1 MPSRYLSFR
10 CSVPWLILLLQAL
23 LLTRSYFGFPGV
35 SDTYASSNSYP
46 AFQDVTH
53 MVIFGF
59 GFFLMVLRRYGFSST
74 GFNFF
79 LVVLGVQCSMLAED
93 LLVFIRGQQNQVGM
107 ESLAKAVVSTTAV
120 VISTGAVLGKAN
132 PVQLIVMTLVE
143 LIFFYVS
150 RCINRTLLEV
160 PEPLTVMHV
169 HLFGAYFG
177 LALTS
182 RFPEPP
188 PGLDKNRSTP
198 KSELLSVLGTVF
210 VWVFW
215 PSFNSILADSKKK
228 AVLNTYLALAV
239 SAVAAF
245 MLSAL
250 TSKDGKFRMAHI
262 RSAALAGG
270 VAVSYT
276 AHLIQHPWIA
286 MILGLL
292 GSVITILGSHC
303 LQVMLKPLNGSWISC
318 VNVCNYQL
326 VTLGVNETFSSS
338 QRCFNPALKLQD
350 TSGVHFTFGLP
361 AVLGAVAAVV
371 LRVVEDGIATQWNDL
386 SSLGYTAFYYIGA
399 FCQTISTALIT
410 GFITETP
417 ITQNPPLPWCLFCI
431 SLSLTTGLILNIK
444 LLKAVHVSKYFDDQF
459 YWEFPHLSVGF

>member
-1 MPSRYLSFR
+1 MPSRYLNFR
-10 CSVPWLILLLQAL
+10 CSVPWLILLLQTL
-23 LLTRSYFGFPGV
+23 FLIHSFLGFPGAADIY
-35 SDTYASSNSYP
+35 SPSNFYP
-46 AFQDVTH
+46 EFQDVNH
-53 MVIFGF
+53 MVLFGF

-74 GFNFF
+74 GFNF
-79 LVVLGVQCSMLAED
+79 LLIVLGVQCSVLVED
-93 LLVFIRGQQNQVGM
+93 LWVLLRVQQNEVGM
-107 ESLAKAVVSTTAV
+107 RSLAKAVMSMTAV

-143 LIFFYVS
+143 SIIFYMS
-150 RCINRTLLEV
+150 RCINRTFLQV
-160 PEPLTVMHV
+160 PEHLTLMHV

-177 LALTS
+177 LAASS
-182 RFPEPP
+182 RFPGPP

-198 KSELLSVLGTVF
+198 KSDLFSMLGTVF

-215 PSFNSILADSKKK
+215 PSFNSILAGSKRE

-250 TSKDGKFRMAHI
+250 TSKDGKFRMTHI
-262 RSAALAGG
+262 HSAVLAGG
-270 VAVSYT
+270 VTISYT
-276 AHLIQHPWIA
+276 AHSIQHPWIA

-303 LQVMLKPLNGSWISC
+303 L
-318 VNVCNYQL
+318 
-326 VTLGVNETFSSS
+326 

-371 LRVVEDGIATQWNDL
+371 LCVVQRGIETQWNNL
-386 SSLGYTAFYYIGA
+386 SSLGYLIFVDLGA

-410 GFITETP
+410 GWI
-417 ITQNPPLPWCLFCI
+417 
-431 SLSLTTGLILNIK
+431 TGLILNIK

>member
-1 MPSRYLSFR
+1 MPPRYLNFR
-10 CSVPWLILLLQAL
+10 CSVPWLILLLQTLFLIHAF
-23 LLTRSYFGFPGV
+23 FGFPAV
-35 SDTYASSNSYP
+35 DDTYSPSSFYP
-46 AFQDVTH
+46 EFQDVNH

-74 GFNFF
+74 GFNF
-79 LVVLGVQCSMLAED
+79 LLIVLGVQCSVLVED
-93 LLVFIRGQQNQVGM
+93 LLVFLRVQRNEIGM
-107 ESLAKAVVSTTAV
+107 RSLAKAVMSMTAV

-143 LIFFYVS
+143 LIIFYVS
-150 RCINRTLLEV
+150 RCINRTFLQV
-160 PEPLTVMHV
+160 PEHLTLLHV

-177 LALTS
+177 LAVTS

-188 PGLDKNRSTP
+188 PGLDKHRSSP
-198 KSELLSVLGTVF
+198 KSDLFSMLGTVF

-215 PSFNSILADSKKK
+215 PSFSSILAGSKRE

-245 MLSAL
+245 LLSAL

-262 RSAALAGG
+262 HSAVLAGG
-270 VAVSYT
+270 VTISHT
-276 AHLIQHPWIA
+276 AHSIQHPWIA

-303 LQVMLKPLNGSWISC
+303 LQ
-318 VNVCNYQL
+318 
-326 VTLGVNETFSSS
+326 
-338 QRCFNPALKLQD
+338 RCFHPALKLQD

-371 LRVVEDGIATQWNDL
+371 LCVLERGIETQWDNL
-386 SSLGYTAFYYIGA
+386 SSLGYLVFFDIGA

-410 GFITETP
+410 GLIT
-417 ITQNPPLPWCLFCI
+417 
-431 SLSLTTGLILNIK
+431 G
-444 LLKAVHVSKYFDDQF
+444 
-459 YWEFPHLSVGF
+459 

>member
-23 LLTRSYFGFPGV
+23 FLIRSFLGFPVAGGIY
-35 SDTYASSNSYP
+35 SPSNFYP
-46 AFQDVTH
+46 EFQDVNH
-53 MVIFGF
+53 MVVFGF

-74 GFNFF
+74 AFNF
-79 LVVLGVQCSMLAED
+79 LLIVLGVQCSVLIED
-93 LLVFIRGQQNQVGM
+93 CFVFLRVQQDEVGM
-107 ESLAKAVVSTTAV
+107 KSLAKAVVSMTAV

-143 LIFFYVS
+143 LIVFYVS
-150 RCINRTLLEV
+150 RCINRTVLQV
-160 PEPLTVMHV
+160 PEHLTLMHV

-177 LALTS
+177 VAVTS

-198 KSELLSVLGTVF
+198 KSELFSVLGTVF

-215 PSFNSILADSKKK
+215 PSFNSILADSKKE

-250 TSKDGKFRMAHI
+250 TSKDGKFRMTHI
-262 RSAALAGG
+262 HSAVLAGG
-270 VAVSYT
+270 VTISFT
-276 AHLIQHPWIA
+276 AHSIQHPWIA

-292 GSVITILGSHC
+292 GSGLSILGSHC
-303 LQVMLKPLNGSWISC
+303 L
-318 VNVCNYQL
+318 
-326 VTLGVNETFSSS
+326 

-371 LRVVEDGIATQWNDL
+371 LCVVEKGINKQWNNL
-386 SSLGYTAFYYIGA
+386 SSLGYLIFVDIGA
-399 FCQTISTALIT
+399 FCQTISTALVTGLVT
-410 GFITETP
+410 GF
-417 ITQNPPLPWCLFCI
+417 
-431 SLSLTTGLILNIK
+431 ILNIK

-459 YWEFPHLSVGF
+459 YWEVSFKMISG

>member
-10 CSVPWLILLLQAL
+10 CSVPWLILSLEAL
-23 LLTRSYFGFPGV
+23 FLIHSFFVFRGV
-35 SDTYASSNSYP
+35 GQVYYPSNSYSE
-46 AFQDVTH
+46 FQDVNH

-59 GFFLMVLRRYGFSST
+59 GFFLVVLRRYGFSST
-74 GFNFF
+74 GFNF
-79 LVVLGVQCSMLAED
+79 LLIVLGVQCSVLIED
-93 LLVFIRGQQNQVGM
+93 LLIFFRLQQNEVGM
-107 ESLAKAVVSTTAV
+107 KSLAKAVVSMTAV

-143 LIFFYVS
+143 LIIFYVS
-150 RCINRTLLEV
+150 RCINKTLLQV
-160 PEPLTVMHV
+160 PEHLTLMHV

-177 LALTS
+177 LAVTS

-198 KSELLSVLGTVF
+198 KSDLFSMLGTVF

-228 AVLNTYLALAV
+228 AVLNTYFALAV

-262 RSAALAGG
+262 HSAVLAGG
-270 VAVSYT
+270 VTTSYT
-276 AHLIQHPWIA
+276 AHSIQHPWIA

-303 LQVMLKPLNGSWISC
+303 L
-318 VNVCNYQL
+318 
-326 VTLGVNETFSSS
+326 

-371 LRVVEDGIATQWNDL
+371 LCVIKEGMEKQWNNL
-386 SSLGYTAFYYIGA
+386 SSLGYLIFVDVGA
-399 FCQTISTALIT
+399 FCQTISAALIT
-410 GFITETP
+410 GLI
-417 ITQNPPLPWCLFCI
+417 
-431 SLSLTTGLILNIK
+431 TGLILNIK
-444 LLKAVHVSKYFDDQF
+444 LFKAMHVSKYFDDQF
-459 YWEFPHLSVGF
+459 YWEVSF

>member
-1 MPSRYLSFR
+1 MPSPSGSLGFRCSFR
-10 CSVPWLILLLQAL
+10 CSVAGLNLLLQAL
-23 LLTRSYFGFPGV
+23 LLIRSFFGFPNV
-35 SDTYASSNSYP
+35 SDAYSSSFSRTSFWFSSISYP
-46 AFQDVTH
+46 VFQDVNH

-74 GFNFF
+74 GFNFL
-79 LVVLGVQCSMLAED
+79 LVVLGVQCSVLAED
-93 LLVFIRGQQNQVGM
+93 LLVFLRGDPNQVGL
-107 ESLAKAVVSTTAV
+107 ESLAKALVSVTAV

-143 LIFFYVS
+143 LFFFYMS
-150 RCINRTLLEV
+150 RCINRKFLEV
-160 PEPLTVMHV
+160 PEHLSVMHV
-169 HLFGAYFG
+169 FLFGAYFG
-177 LALTS
+177 LALAS
-182 RFPEPP
+182 RFPEAP

-198 KSELLSVLGTVF
+198 KSELFSVLGTVF

-215 PSFNSILADSKKK
+215 PSFNSILAESEKMK

-250 TSKDGKFRMAHI
+250 TSKDGKFRMADI
-262 RSAALAGG
+262 RSAVLAGG
-270 VAVSYT
+270 VTVTYT
-276 AHLIQHPWIA
+276 AELIKHPWIA

-303 LQVMLKPLNGSWISC
+303 V
-318 VNVCNYQL
+318 
-326 VTLGVNETFSSS
+326 

-371 LRVVEDGIATQWNDL
+371 LKVVERGIETQWNEL
-386 SSLGYTAFYYIGA
+386 SRLGYDAFVNIGA

-410 GFITETP
+410 G
-417 ITQNPPLPWCLFCI
+417 LV
-431 SLSLTTGLILNIK
+431 TGLILNIK
-444 LLKAVHVSKYFDDQF
+444 LLKAVHVSKYFDDQS

>member
-10 CSVPWLILLLQAL
+10 CSVPWLILSLQAL
-23 LLTRSYFGFPGV
+23 FLLGFFFCFPDAGDIY
-35 SDTYASSNSYP
+35 SPYDLYSE
-46 AFQDVTH
+46 FQDVSH

-59 GFFLMVLRRYGFSST
+59 GFFLVVLRRYGFSSA
-74 GFNFF
+74 GLNF
-79 LVVLGVQCSMLAED
+79 LLIVLGVQCSVLVED
-93 LLVFIRGQQNQVGM
+93 LLVLLRVQESETGIR
-107 ESLAKAVVSTTAV
+107 SLAKAVVSMTAV
-120 VISTGAVLGKAN
+120 AISTGAVLGKAN
-132 PVQLIVMTLVE
+132 PVQLIVMSLVE
-143 LIFFYVS
+143 IIIFCVS
-150 RCINRTLLEV
+150 RCINRTFLEV
-160 PEPLTVMHV
+160 PWWERVTLMHV

-177 LALTS
+177 VAVTS
-182 RFPEPP
+182 CFPEPP

-198 KSELLSVLGTVF
+198 KSDLFSMLGTVF

-215 PSFNSILADSKKK
+215 PSFNSILLYFKKT
-228 AVLNTYLALAV
+228 AVLNTYFALAV

-262 RSAALAGG
+262 HSAVLAGG
-270 VAVSYT
+270 VTISYT
-276 AHLIQHPWIA
+276 AASIQHPWIA

-303 LQVMLKPLNGSWISC
+303 LQ
-318 VNVCNYQL
+318 
-326 VTLGVNETFSSS
+326 
-338 QRCFNPALKLQD
+338 RCFNPAFKLHD

-371 LRVVEDGIATQWNDL
+371 LSVVEVGIDTQWNNL
-386 SSLGYTAFYYIGA
+386 SSLGYMIFVDVGA

-410 GFITETP
+410 GLI
-417 ITQNPPLPWCLFCI
+417 
-431 SLSLTTGLILNIK
+431 TGLILNIK
-444 LLKAVHVSKYFDDQF
+444 LLKTVHVSKYFDDQF

>member
-1 MPSRYLSFR
+1 MPSRYLNFR
-10 CSVPWLILLLQAL
+10 CSLPWLLLLLQTLFL
-23 LLTRSYFGFPGV
+23 LRSFFGFPGAGDIY
-35 SDTYASSNSYP
+35 SPSNFYP
-46 AFQDVTH
+46 EFQDVNH

-74 GFNFF
+74 GFTF
-79 LVVLGVQCSMLAED
+79 LLIVLGVQCSVLVED
-93 LLVFIRGQQNQVGM
+93 CLVFLGEQQNEVGM
-107 ESLAKAVVSTTAV
+107 ESLAKAVVSMTAV

-150 RCINRTLLEV
+150 RCINRTFLQV
-160 PEPLTVMHV
+160 PEHLSLMHV

-177 LALTS
+177 LAVTS

-188 PGLDKNRSTP
+188 PGLDKSRSTP
-198 KSELLSVLGTVF
+198 KSELFSMLGTVF

-215 PSFNSILADSKKK
+215 PSFNSILADSKRK

-250 TSKDGKFRMAHI
+250 TSKDGKFRMTHI
-262 RSAALAGG
+262 HSAVLAGG

-276 AHLIQHPWIA
+276 AHSIQHPWIA

-292 GSVITILGSHC
+292 GTVITILGSHC
-303 LQVMLKPLNGSWISC
+303 L
-318 VNVCNYQL
+318 
-326 VTLGVNETFSSS
+326 

-371 LRVVEDGIATQWNDL
+371 LCVVEEGINIQWNDL
-386 SSLGYTAFYYIGA
+386 SSLGYLVFVDVGA
-399 FCQTISTALIT
+399 FCQTICTALIT
-410 GFITETP
+410 GLI
-417 ITQNPPLPWCLFCI
+417 
-431 SLSLTTGLILNIK
+431 TGLILNIK

>member
-23 LLTRSYFGFPGV
+23 LLARSYFGFPGV
-35 SDTYASSNSYP
+35 SDTYSSSDSYP
-46 AFQDVTH
+46 ELQDVTH

-93 LLVFIRGQQNQVGM
+93 VLVFIRGQQNQVGM

-143 LIFFYVS
+143 LIFFHVS

-198 KSELLSVLGTVF
+198 KSELFSVLGTVF

-250 TSKDGKFRMAHI
+250 TSKDGKFRM
-262 RSAALAGG
+262 
-270 VAVSYT
+270 
-276 AHLIQHPWIA
+276 
-286 MILGLL
+286 
-292 GSVITILGSHC
+292 
-303 LQVMLKPLNGSWISC
+303 
-318 VNVCNYQL
+318 
-326 VTLGVNETFSSS
+326 
-338 QRCFNPALKLQD
+338 RCFNPALKLQD

-371 LRVVEDGIATQWNDL
+371 LRVVEDGTATQWNDL

-410 GFITETP
+410 GLI
-417 ITQNPPLPWCLFCI
+417 
-431 SLSLTTGLILNIK
+431 TGLILNIK